1 MKSETAELLS
11 EVDRLLASD
20 LEDLPPAWARAA
32 VFLLRQALE
41 SRLADVWRA
50 RGVAELADASF
61 SAQLTCLREFTSDEA
76 LVEDVTYTWHSL
88 SSACHH
94 RGFGMPPSRG
104 SLAKARR
111 DVGRLVDGFPAHA

>member
-1 MKSETAELLS
+1 MSNDVTELLS
-11 EVDRLLASD
+11 EVDRLLASE

-41 SRLADVWRA
+41 SRLASVWQA
-50 RGVAELADASF
+50 RGLPELADASF

-88 SSACHH
+88 SAACHH
-94 RGFGMPPSRG
+94 RGYGMPPSRG

-111 DVGRLVDGFPAHA
+111 DVGRLVDGFRAHA

>member
-1 MKSETAELLS
+1 MTSDVAELLA
-11 EVDRLLASD
+11 EVDRLLVSD
-20 LEDLPPAWARAA
+20 LEDLPAVWARAA

-41 SRLADVWRA
+41 SRLADVWHS
-50 RGVAELADASF
+50 RGLPELASASF

-88 SSACHH
+88 SAACHH
-94 RGFGMPPSRG
+94 RGYGMPPSRG

-111 DVGRLVDGFPAHA
+111 DVGRMVEGFGGAA